1 MQAMVLGI
9 IPSSARSCLPF
20 PDARLIQTNSFFIL
34 MPLAWIVFLLA
45 IGTLALNFLAQSG
58 GL

>member
-1 MQAMVLGI
+1 
-9 IPSSARSCLPF
+9 
-20 PDARLIQTNSFFIL
+20 